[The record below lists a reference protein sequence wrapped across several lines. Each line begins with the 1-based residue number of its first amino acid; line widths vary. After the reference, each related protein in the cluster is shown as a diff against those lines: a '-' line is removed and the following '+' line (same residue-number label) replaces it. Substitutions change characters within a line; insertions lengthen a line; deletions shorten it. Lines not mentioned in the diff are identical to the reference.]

1 MKAPA
6 LIAAA
11 LSGFV
16 LVHTGATADQPVS
29 PPVLKHM
36 NDPDYAFPI
45 VDKRREALKTGDLS
59 ATAGTGTSAEGD
71 WRGVRR
77 STPLFSDDPA
87 GLTSVEQ
94 RKAFFVG
101 LLLSAVV
108 FADQNTLSGRWFER
122 VFGRTIEP
130 RQTDGATPLR
140 P

>member
-1 MKAPA
+1 MRAPA

-11 LSGFV
+11 LCGFV
-16 LVHTGATADQPVS
+16 LVHTGAAADQPVS

-36 NDPDYAFPI
+36 SDPDYAFPI
-45 VDKRREALKTGDLS
+45 VNKRREALKAADVS
-59 ATAGTGTSAEGD
+59 ATARTGTNAEGN

-87 GLTSVEQ
+87 GLTSVDQ

-108 FADQNTLSGRWFER
+108 YADQNTLSGRWFER

-130 RQTDGATPLR
+130 PQTGAATPLR